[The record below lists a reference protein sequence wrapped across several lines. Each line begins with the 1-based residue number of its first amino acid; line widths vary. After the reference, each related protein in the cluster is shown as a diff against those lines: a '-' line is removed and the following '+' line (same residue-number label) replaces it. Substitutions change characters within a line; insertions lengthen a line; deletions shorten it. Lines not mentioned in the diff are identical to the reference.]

1 MRFVVLSDTH
11 RDLSKLFSAV
21 DYIKALSP
29 DAVIFLG
36 DVVSDAI
43 ALQTEL
49 RVPFHIV
56 QGNCDGYSAHP
67 VTDVVE
73 AEGVRIFIC
82 HGHQYDVKE
91 SPQRLIWA
99 AQERECTVALFG
111 HTHRQYLD
119 REDGVLV
126 MNPGSLTRPRLC
138 SAGLGILDVKQGQ
151 AKGLL
156 LPFDAGS
163 QKNSLFF

>member
-1 MRFVVLSDTH
+1 MRFLVLSDTH
-11 RDLSKLFSAV
+11 RELSKLFAAM
-21 DYIKALSP
+21 DYLNALSP

-36 DVVSDAI
+36 DNVSDAL
-43 ALQTEL
+43 ALKTEMHM
-49 RVPFHIV
+49 PFYIV

-67 VTDVVE
+67 ATDVVE

-82 HGHQYDVKE
+82 HGHQHDVKE

-99 AQERECTVALFG
+99 AQERECSVALFG

-119 REDGVLV
+119 REDGVLL
-126 MNPGSLTRPRLC
+126 MNPGSLTCPRLC
-138 SAGLGILDVKQGQ
+138 TPGLGVLDVKNGQ

-156 LPFDAGS
+156 LPYYGDGEKKS
-163 QKNSLFF
+163 GFF

>member
-11 RDLSKLFSAV
+11 GEMSKMFSAV
-21 DYIKALSP
+21 DYIKALDP

-36 DVVSDAI
+36 DIVSDAA
-43 ALQTEL
+43 ALKTEL
-49 RVPFHIV
+49 RVPFYIV

-67 VTDVVE
+67 ATDVVE

-82 HGHQYDVKE
+82 HGHQYSVKE
-91 SPQRLIWA
+91 SPQRLVWA
-99 AQERECTVALFG
+99 AQERECSVALFG

-119 REDGVLV
+119 REDGVLL
-126 MNPGSLTRPRLC
+126 MNPGSLTRPRL
-138 SAGLGILDVKQGQ
+138 SETGLGVLDVKNGQ

-156 LPFDAGS
+156 LPYHTTG
-163 QKNSLFF
+163 KNNSFFF

>member
-1 MRFVVLSDTH
+1 MRFLVLSDTH
-11 RDLSKLFSAV
+11 RDLSRMFSAV
-21 DYIKALSP
+21 DYMKALAP

-43 ALQTEL
+43 ALKTEL

-56 QGNCDGYSAHP
+56 QGNCDGYSAYP
-67 VTDVVE
+67 ATDVVE
-73 AEGVRIFIC
+73 AEGVRIFLC

-111 HTHRQYLD
+111 HTHRPYMD

-126 MNPGSLTRPRLC
+126 MNPGSLTRPRL
-138 SAGLGILDVKQGQ
+138 SQAGLAVLDVQKGQSKGIL
-151 AKGLL
+151 
-156 LPFDAGS
+156 LPYHASDE
-163 QKNSLFF
+163 KNSIFF

>member
-1 MRFVVLSDTH
+1 MRFVVISDTH
-11 RDLSKLFSAV
+11 RDLSKMFAAV

-36 DVVSDAI
+36 DVVGDAL
-43 ALQTEL
+43 ALKTEL

-56 QGNCDGYSAHP
+56 QGNCDGFSSHP
-67 VTDVVE
+67 ATDVVE
-73 AEGVRIFIC
+73 AEGVRIFLC

-119 REDGVLV
+119 KEDGVLI

-138 SAGLGILDVKQGQ
+138 EAGLGVLDVKNGQ

-156 LPFDAGS
+156 LPFSAGREN
-163 QKNSLFF
+163 NSIFF

>member
-11 RDLSKLFSAV
+11 GELSKMFDAV

-36 DVVSDAI
+36 DVISDAL
-43 ALQTEL
+43 ALKTEL

-56 QGNCDGYSAHP
+56 QGNCDGYSPYPA
-67 VTDVVE
+67 TDVIE

-82 HGHQYDVKE
+82 HGHQYSVKE
-91 SPQRLIWA
+91 DPQRLIWA
-99 AQERECTVALFG
+99 AQERECSVALFG
-111 HTHRQYLD
+111 HTHRQYMD

-126 MNPGSLTRPRLC
+126 MNPGSLTRPRL
-138 SAGLGILDVKQGQ
+138 SSSGLAILDVKNGA

-156 LPFDAGS
+156 LPYSAAGE
-163 QKNSLFF
+163 KNSMFF

>member
-11 RDLSKLFSAV
+11 RELSRMFSAV
-21 DYIKALSP
+21 DYIKALDP

-36 DVVSDAI
+36 DNVTDAA
-43 ALQTEL
+43 ALKTEL
-49 RVPFHIV
+49 HVPFHVV

-67 VTDVVE
+67 ATDVIE

-91 SPQRLIWA
+91 SPQRLMWA
-99 AQERECTVALFG
+99 AQEKNCTVALFG
-111 HTHRQYLD
+111 HTHKPYLD
-119 REDGVLV
+119 REEGVLL

-138 SAGLGILDVKQGQ
+138 EAGLAVLDVKNGQ

-156 LPFDAGS
+156 LPFKSSA
-163 QKNSLFF
+163 QINSMFF

>member
-11 RDLSKLFSAV
+11 RDLSKMFAAM
-21 DYIKALSP
+21 DYINALSP

-36 DVVSDAI
+36 DNVSDAV
-43 ALQTEL
+43 ALKTEL

-56 QGNCDGYSAHP
+56 QGNCDGYSTHP
-67 VTDVVE
+67 ATDVIE

-91 SPQRLIWA
+91 SPQRLVWA
-99 AQERECTVALFG
+99 AQERECSVALFG

-119 REDGVLV
+119 REDGVLL
-126 MNPGSLTRPRLC
+126 MNPGSLCRPRLYEP
-138 SAGLGILDVKQGQ
+138 GLGVLDVKNGT

-156 LPFDAGS
+156 LPFYAAE
-163 QKNSLFF
+163 QNNSNFF